1 MKEVPEEEAATNVAP
16 SIDAILST
24 SNPALEITPLIPLV
38 AATPV
43 QTTIPS
49 SPKPTT
55 PSQETVTM
63 APMPEITL
71 LASPVP
77 TQFEEAVL
85 INPEGSV
92 MYATR
97 QPEVRKSFLLHSSS
111 TIKRQKAHVYLWNRR
126 QRHLH
131 FQSLSSRAWIKHF
144 EGLKSSWRQLLIVVD
159 KLL

>member
-1 MKEVPEEEAATNVAP
+1 MEEVQEETATNVAP

-43 QTTIPS
+43 QTTTPS
-49 SPKPTT
+49 PSPKPTT

-97 QPEVRKSFLLHSSS
+97 QPEVSMSFLRHISSS
-111 TIKRQKAHVYLWNRR
+111 IKRQKAHVY
-126 QRHLH
+126 
-131 FQSLSSRAWIKHF
+131 I
-144 EGLKSSWRQLLIVVD
+144 
-159 KLL
+159 